1 MTRQFS
7 GAATDRGFALVV
19 AMVLLLV
26 LTMVAVI
33 AMRSTTLDLKMSANT
48 TLARRAF
55 QASDGT
61 REAVG
66 PLLAAH
72 VFYHGWPE
80 SAGGSVSD
88 TADFDIA
95 ESLTVMEPS
104 QRFDMGENG
113 SFDELDTRSA
123 DIEFRA
129 DVQEDDTLAADDIYG
144 DIWVTRV
151 GVQPAP
157 GTSLNANAADQGAGG
172 GAASKYIF
180 FDLRAAGR
188 TTGNARSLTGADYR
202 ALSR

>member
-1 MTRQFS
+1 MIRES
-7 GAATDRGFALVV
+7 SLATANRGFALIV

-55 QASDGT
+55 QVSDGT
-61 REAVG
+61 RDAVA

-72 VFYHGWPE
+72 VFYHGWP
-80 SAGGSVSD
+80 SAVGGDVGD
-88 TADFDIA
+88 AADFDIPDV
-95 ESLTVMEPS
+95 LTVTDPTK
-104 QRFDMGENG
+104 RFDMGENG
-113 SFDELDTRSA
+113 DFADLATRTA
-123 DIEFRA
+123 DIEFRD
-129 DVQEDDTLAADDIYG
+129 DVQGDGTLAADDVYG

-157 GTSLNANAADQGAGG
+157 GMNLVSNAADQGAGG
-172 GAASKYIF
+172 GAANKYIL

-188 TTGNARSLTGADYR
+188 ATGNARAFTGSDYR